1 MEHFQKH
8 ENKAVNTFIAKTGT
22 TFSDLSML
30 KKPGYLNLMHI
41 FVMQV
46 HFTHIEKDLLLTFRH
61 NIPDL
66 FGDKVIGN

>member
-1 MEHFQKH
+1 
-8 ENKAVNTFIAKTGT
+8 
-22 TFSDLSML
+22 ML
-30 KKPGYLNLMHI
+30 KKPGYLNLMYI

-46 HFTHIEKDLLLTFRH
+46 HFTHIETDLLLTFRH